1 MRTIKDV
8 YPDFQDDVAF
18 IAVDVDPS
26 ESAETIDG
34 YAAQQGYTW
43 DMAIHHADVMSDF
56 GISRQPSKVLIDGNG
71 IITLRGTPG
80 SSSANTW
87 REALEAV
94 TA

>member
-26 ESAETIDG
+26 ESVATIDDHAAKEG
-34 YAAQQGYTW
+34 YPW
-43 DMAIHHADVMSDF
+43 EMAMFHADVQADF
-56 GISRQPSKVLIDGNG
+56 GISQQPSKIIIDGNG

>member
-1 MRTIKDV
+1 MQTIKNV

-34 YAAQQGYTW
+34 YASQQGYPW
-43 DMAIHHADVMSDF
+43 EMAAFHAEVQSDF
-56 GISRQPSKVLIDGNG
+56 GISQQPSKIIIDGNG

-80 SSSANTW
+80 SKSANTW